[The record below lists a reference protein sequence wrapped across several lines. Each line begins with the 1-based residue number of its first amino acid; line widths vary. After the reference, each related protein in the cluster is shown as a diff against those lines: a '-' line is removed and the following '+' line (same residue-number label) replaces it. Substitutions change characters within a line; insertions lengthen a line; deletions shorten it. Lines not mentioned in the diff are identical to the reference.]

1 MNFYSEEL
9 QLHEI
14 EVCSVCVW
22 WRGCGGE
29 GVVKGMC
36 GEGDVW

>member
-14 EVCSVCVW
+14 EVGMCVCVCVKEG
-22 WRGCGGE
+22 RGGE
-29 GVVKGMC
+29 SDYSSPLENLC
-36 GEGDVW
+36 